1 MTPLPDA
8 DDPSDATATEAP
20 LRASNADRQATVGEL
35 QDAVARGLLTPDE
48 GGERLAAAY
57 EARYRHELPPLTADL
72 PEEKAG
78 PAPAPGWRPL
88 ASLVVAQARSSAAE
102 LRAGGFRSRRAVVA
116 GVVALLLLALLVAGI
131 VGAFAGGG
139 HGHGHGGF

>member
-8 DDPSDATATEAP
+8 DDPSAATATEAP

-35 QDAVARGLLTPDE
+35 HDAVARGLLTPDE

-72 PEEKAG
+72 PEEQPG
-78 PAPAPGWRPL
+78 PAPAPGWGPL
-88 ASLVVAQARSSAAE
+88 ASLVVAQVRTSAAE

-116 GVVALLLLALLVAGI
+116 GVVLLLLLALLVVGI